1 VLKRVWTFLSTR
13 FNALVAFLVLIF
25 GAGIAYTYQ
34 KRRTA
39 TVQDLLAIEKAQQE
53 MVRLRLEREALSQQA
68 GVTRAELDAIDAQ
81 ILARKQRI
89 LKIHGEVEGLTA
101 EQTAEAFAR
110 LGY

>member
-1 VLKRVWTFLSTR
+1 MFKRAWDFIATR
-13 FNALVAFLVLIF
+13 FNALAAFLVLIF

-39 TVQDLLAIEKAQQE
+39 TVQDLLAIEKAQQD
-53 MVRLRLEREALSQQA
+53 MVRLRLEREALSRQA
-68 GVTRAELDAIDAQ
+68 GVTRTELDAIDAQ
-81 ILARKQRI
+81 IQARKQHI
-89 LKIHGEVEGLTA
+89 LKIHGEVEGLTP